1 MKNSIINSTEP
12 ESVKEPLQQ
21 MNELKDKT
29 MKEDA
34 QQPKV
39 KDNIVQLQVI
49 NKQKHKTQGGSEKKF
64 PAIQSKLV
72 DSNRYQEDSQAT
84 SDAFIIM
91 RLNELDVMEETFG
104 LSVVKELVDLV
115 SERLQG
121 CIRSVDI
128 LEQINRNEFA
138 IMVTDVD
145 SKDDIEKL
153 VQRIE
158 ERCNGEYVCSGLKLY
173 ISVTAGISIAP
184 QHSTHY
190 EEQLRFARIA
200 LRHAEKRSTASF
212 QFFSSDMLDD
222 LQQRAAMI
230 FELRQALKQQRF
242 VLHYQP
248 QYDVSTQKTVAV
260 EALIRMQGQDGEL
273 IYPDGF
279 IDLAEETG
287 LILPIGHWVIQEACQ
302 QYRRWRDMGCAP
314 KHIAVNVSAKQ
325 LADNSLIEIV
335 DAAVKDAG
343 IEYSNLELE
352 ITEQSLIKKIAM
364 AESVLN
370 DLSAKGIR
378 LALDDFGTGYSS
390 LSYLE
395 QLPLN
400 VLKIDR
406 SFLQKMDK
414 NQRSAGLI
422 RAMIYVAKELDLEVV
437 AEGVENEIQQQF
449 IKSVGCHLGQGYG
462 YSRPHNADIITSM
475 LQAQE
480 IQSEVSQCG

>member
-1 MKNSIINSTEP
+1 M
-12 ESVKEPLQQ
+12 
-21 MNELKDKT
+21 
-29 MKEDA
+29 
-34 QQPKV
+34 
-39 KDNIVQLQVI
+39 
-49 NKQKHKTQGGSEKKF
+49 
-64 PAIQSKLV
+64 
-72 DSNRYQEDSQAT
+72 
-84 SDAFIIM
+84 
-91 RLNELDVMEETFG
+91 
-104 LSVVKELVDLV
+104 
-115 SERLQG
+115 
-121 CIRSVDI
+121 
-128 LEQINRNEFA
+128 
-138 IMVTDVD
+138 
-145 SKDDIEKL
+145 
-153 VQRIE
+153 
-158 ERCNGEYVCSGLKLY
+158 
-173 ISVTAGISIAP
+173 TAGISIAP
-184 QHSTHY
+184 QHSIHY
-190 EEQLRFARIA
+190 DEQLRYARIA
-200 LRHAEKRSTASF
+200 LRHAEKRSTASL

-222 LQQRAAMI
+222 LQHRAAMI

-248 QYDVSTQKTVAV
+248 QYDVDTQETVAV
-260 EALIRMQGQDGEL
+260 EALIRMQGQGGEL

-325 LADNSLIEIV
+325 LADRSLIKIV

-378 LALDDFGTGYSS
+378 FALDDFGTGYSS

-406 SFLQKMDK
+406 SFLQKMDN

-422 RAMIYVAKELDLEVV
+422 RAMIYIAKELDLEVV
-437 AEGVENEIQQQF
+437 AEGVENEAQQQF
-449 IKSVGCHLGQGYG
+449 IQSVGCHLGQGYG
-462 YSRPHNADIITSM
+462 YSRPQNADKITSL
-475 LQAQE
+475 LQAQK
-480 IQSEVSQCG
+480 IHGGVSQCG